1 MTNPPPFIIGIEQ
14 QPVENFAMLR
24 DLGINTLVRI
34 PAGSDPGQWAA
45 EANRLGFWQVRQVIG
60 SPAVDAGNPLLLAWT
75 YDDEPDL
82 KKIPPAVLLAQ
93 RDAAAR
99 IANPVRQV
107 PWHVTLSGGLVLG
120 LVAGGPDEATYRRYL
135 ATADLIGSDIYPV
148 AGWND
153 QISLYS
159 PGRCVDR
166 LASWG
171 AVPTS
176 QLMYVECARQNNAW
190 LKNPDGGRC
199 VTPQELRLIA
209 GQAVRR
215 QCRGIVYFSWSETDK
230 TSFNVPPAVQW
241 EMQRFNRELSL

>member
-1 MTNPPPFIIGIEQ
+1 MTNPPPFIIGVEQ

-34 PAGSDPGQWAA
+34 PMGSDPSVWVA
-45 EANRLGFWQVRQVIG
+45 EANRYGFWQIRQVVG
-60 SPAVDAGNPLLLAWT
+60 PPAVDAGNPLLLAWT

-82 KKIPPAVLLAQ
+82 KKIPPAVLQAQ
-93 RDAAAR
+93 RLAAA
-99 IANPVRQV
+99 NTVRQV
-107 PWHVTLSGGLVLG
+107 PWHVTLSGGLILN
-120 LVAGGPDEATYRRYL
+120 LVPGGPDEATYRKYL
-135 ATADLIGSDIYPV
+135 AAADLVASDIYPV
-148 AGWND
+148 AGWNN
-153 QISLYS
+153 QVSLYS

-176 QLMYVECARQNNAW
+176 QIVYVECARQNNAW

-199 VTPQELRLIA
+199 VTPAELRLIA
-209 GQAVRR
+209 GQAIRR

-230 TSFNVPPAVQW
+230 TSFNVPPDVQR
-241 EMQRFNRELSL
+241 EMQRLNLELQQ